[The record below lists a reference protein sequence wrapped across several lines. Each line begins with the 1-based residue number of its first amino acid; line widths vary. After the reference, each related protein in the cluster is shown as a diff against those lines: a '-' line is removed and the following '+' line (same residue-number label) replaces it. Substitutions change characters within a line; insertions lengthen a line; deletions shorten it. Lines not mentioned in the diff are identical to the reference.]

1 MPWTSVIGRVA
12 FTNCDPLFFGLDSR
26 WSILSAPPA
35 WLTGHVLR
43 KDCLTAPIPTADF
56 AKHHD
61 ELMLI
66 PDLGIVAM
74 GAVGSVI
81 LFGSRKIEKMRDI
94 ALPSDSSTS
103 KVLLRWLLAH
113 RGLDPKCIET
123 GPDLKSMLDTCDGAL
138 LIGDRA
144 LSAAEENPE
153 LVSLDLGGEW
163 TNVTGLPMVFGVFA
177 CRKDAP
183 LEKISQIHQDLLSNY
198 RQFNLDDARKNE
210 VINNAAIGTGIE
222 VNRMEKYFE
231 YEVRNT
237 LDEASTE
244 GLRIFLNDV
253 CQMSEEPIWVNL

>member
-1 MPWTSVIGRVA
+1 
-12 FTNCDPLFFGLDSR
+12 
-26 WSILSAPPA
+26 
-35 WLTGHVLR
+35 
-43 KDCLTAPIPTADF
+43 
-56 AKHHD
+56 
-61 ELMLI
+61 
-66 PDLGIVAM
+66 
-74 GAVGSVI
+74 
-81 LFGSRKIEKMRDI
+81 
-94 ALPSDSSTS
+94 
-103 KVLLRWLLAH
+103 
-113 RGLDPKCIET
+113 
-123 GPDLKSMLDTCDGAL
+123 MLDTCDGAL

-163 TNVTGLPMVFGVFA
+163 TKVTGLPMVFGVFA

-237 LDEASTE
+237 LDETSTE

>member
-1 MPWTSVIGRVA
+1 
-12 FTNCDPLFFGLDSR
+12 
-26 WSILSAPPA
+26 
-35 WLTGHVLR
+35 
-43 KDCLTAPIPTADF
+43 
-56 AKHHD
+56 
-61 ELMLI
+61 
-66 PDLGIVAM
+66 
-74 GAVGSVI
+74 
-81 LFGSRKIEKMRDI
+81 
-94 ALPSDSSTS
+94 
-103 KVLLRWLLAH
+103 
-113 RGLDPKCIET
+113 
-123 GPDLKSMLDTCDGAL
+123 
-138 LIGDRA
+138 
-144 LSAAEENPE
+144 
-153 LVSLDLGGEW
+153 
-163 TNVTGLPMVFGVFA
+163 MVFGVFA